1 MRHIRVCKVIFQVI
15 ITQRCIHISIPIVIV
30 KPGISLAIVVGVF
43 SDLQHL
49 VAFEVVNVSFEV
61 ELRDFGGGS
70 FSVWVLRDGLLGG
83 LFAVLVWV
91 GLLFAILRE
100 GLFED
105 LVAFEVDRFVQ
116 VQSQVLYPH
125 LVECFLLFL
134 LNLLGIYL
142 QPVSSLGGL
151 FIEGV
156 REHFD
161 FGGGTHGI
169 FANIGTE
176 GSQRRVIVRTG
187 RKVLF
192 VMRGIVA
199 VRVHGFILE
208 RRLMIILIGGI
219 VKVIGIGEIVFVG
232 IERTEIGFEHFNF

>member
-1 MRHIRVCKVIFQVI
+1 MRHIRVCKVIFQIV
-15 ITQRCIHISIPIVIV
+15 ITQRCIYVHISIVIV
-30 KPGISLAIVVGVF
+30 KSGISLAIIVGVL
-43 SDLQHL
+43 SNLQHL
-49 VAFEVVNVSFEV
+49 VAFEVINMGFKV
-61 ELRDFGGGS
+61 EFRDFRSGS
-70 FSVWVLRDGLLGG
+70 FSVRVLRDGLLGG

-91 GLLFAILRE
+91 GLLFAVLRE

-116 VQSQVLYPH
+116 VQSQVLYSH

-134 LNLLGIYL
+134 LSLLGIWL
-142 QPVSSLGGL
+142 QAVGSLRGL

-161 FGGGTHGI
+161 FGGGTHRV
-169 FANIGTE
+169 FANIGAE
-176 GSQRRVIVRTG
+176 RSQRRVIVGTG
-187 RKVLF
+187 HKVLL
-192 VMRGIVA
+192 VMSGIVA

-208 RRLMIILIGGI
+208 GRLMIILIGGI
-219 VKVIGIGEIVFVG
+219 VKVIGIGEMVFVG